1 MTSHVSEAMDNPLTI
16 TTTLNQAT
24 IPANVSARLV
34 YVLLEIQAGNIATAP
49 MALPVNLN
57 IVVDKSDSMCIPI
70 LSQKQFEEL
79 ARMGAASETTVDG
92 IAVWHF
98 DNVPAS
104 YKIDA
109 PRNVDFV
116 KRALHSALEKLDG
129 HDRFALVAFAR
140 EARVLIEQ
148 QSGQNKRALL
158 QAIDQLDSLE
168 LGNETF
174 MATGMQEG
182 FAQAQRGFSRDM
194 VNRLIV
200 LTDGFTLD
208 APQCQ
213 FIARQ
218 AAQAGIS
225 ISTLGLGVEF
235 NEELL
240 ISIADAS
247 GGNAYFIHDPTE
259 IPAVFDRE
267 LSGAQ
272 NIALRD
278 LDLKMRLMQGV
289 ELRRAHRVQP
299 IITDL
304 GALPLADRALDLPLG
319 ELGRGGSL
327 ALLFE
332 LLVPPRIPGAYQLAH
347 LIVEFDQPSAS
358 PDRQKMRQDCIITFV
373 EKPTLA
379 PLDSRVMN
387 IVEKVS
393 AFKLQTRALED
404 AARGDVSGATQKL
417 KAAATRLINMGEN
430 DLAQIAL
437 NEAANL
443 EQRGQM
449 SAAGTKRLRYDTRQ
463 LTRKLDE

>member
-1 MTSHVSEAMDNPLTI
+1 MDQPLTI
-16 TTTLNQAT
+16 TTTLNQASV
-24 IPANVSARLV
+24 PANTPMRLG
-34 YVLLEIQAGNIATAP
+34 YLLLEIQAQAQDVQPT
-49 MALPVNLN
+49 ALPVNLG

-70 LSQKQFEEL
+70 LSQRQFEEL

-129 HDRFALVAFAR
+129 EDRFALVAFAR

-148 QSGQNKRALL
+148 QSGQTKRALV
-158 QAIDQLDSLE
+158 QAIDDLDQLE
-168 LGNETF
+168 LGNETY
-174 MATGMQEG
+174 MASGMQLG
-182 FAQAQRGFSRDM
+182 LDQVQRNLSRDW
-194 VNRLIV
+194 VNRMIV

-208 APQCQ
+208 AIQCQ
-213 FIARQ
+213 SLAHQ
-218 AAQAGIS
+218 AAQAGIA

-240 ISIADAS
+240 IAIADAS
-247 GGNAYFIHDPTE
+247 GGNAYFIHDPAE
-259 IPAVFDRE
+259 IPAVFDQE

-278 LDLKMRLMQGV
+278 VTLKMRFMQGV

-299 IITDL
+299 SIADL
-304 GALPLADRALDLPLG
+304 GALPLVDRALDLPLG
-319 ELGRGGSL
+319 EMSRDSTS

-332 LLVPPRIPGAYQLAH
+332 VLVPPRAPGAYQLAH
-347 LIVEFDQPSAS
+347 LIVEYNQPSLGLVG
-358 PDRQKMRQDCIITFV
+358 QKLRQDCIITYS
-373 EKPTLA
+373 ENMIAA
-379 PLDSRVMN
+379 PIDPRVMN
-387 IVEKVS
+387 VVEKVS
-393 AFKLQTRALED
+393 AFKLQTRALQD
-404 AARGDVSGATQKL
+404 AANGDVSGATQKL
-417 KAAATRLINMGEN
+417 QAAATRLINMGEN

-443 EQRGQM
+443 QARGQM

-463 LTRKLDE
+463 LTQKLGE